1 MKQLSD
7 REIGYLAGFFDG
19 EGCVSID
26 QHLHEKRG
34 IAGLRTFSINVRIS
48 NINLEV
54 LQWIQSMVGGHIY
67 EHAEGGRRHNGRN
80 RPTWQ
85 IYLSGKP
92 AKRLFE
98 MIEPFVIVKRQQI
111 ALAMEFFQ
119 LQAKRVPQARA
130 ALWER
135 MRKLNSRLVANK
147 TACSA
152 ASVTS
157 SAMKMEVEI

>member
-1 MKQLSD
+1 MKTLSD

-26 QHLHEKRG
+26 QHIHTKRG

-48 NINLEV
+48 NVNLEV
-54 LQWIQSMVGGHIY
+54 LEWFQSLVGGHIY
-67 EHAEGGRRHNGRN
+67 THDKPKGN
-80 RPTWQ
+80 RKPNWQ

-92 AKRLFE
+92 AKQLFDA
-98 MIEPFVIVKRQQI
+98 IEPFVIVKRRQI
-111 ALAMEFFQ
+111 ALVREFYV
-119 LQAKRVPQARA
+119 LQGKRVPQARA

-135 MRKLNSRLVANK
+135 MRELNFRGVGNK
-147 TACSA
+147 TVCRT

-157 SAMKMEVEI
+157 SPTLEGVEI